1 MGCNTGCNGN
11 MGIGK
16 DQKRVSSPR
25 SSRCFDLRTSCLAFR
40 SGFKSGFMML
50 HVASLTSES
59 RYVKMMLRGWKNTSG
74 IAQQTAL
81 EADSSQGSLSVPFKA
96 RLKCQGAPQDLSC
109 TILHLKVSK
118 CVTCKM
124 SLQDVLRIC
133 QPSSTCVPT
142 FARGA
147 VRDFISWICNKTP
160 QDSEKL
166 RDSRIV
172 KDCQGLSRICR
183 FPVTN
188 AGLRD
193 LRRSAKI
200 CRGPFSMPRR
210 SARSYLGRGASTP
223 TSPSGARQQ
232 GIRYE
237 DNTNILAP
245 ALSRISS

>member
-1 MGCNTGCNGN
+1 MYGN

-50 HVASLTSES
+50 HVASLTGES
-59 RYVKMMLRGWKNTSG
+59 RYVKMMLRGSKNISE

-109 TILHLKVSK
+109 TMLHLKVSK

-124 SLQDVLRIC
+124 SLQDVLRIY

-147 VRDFISWICNKTP
+147 VVRDFVS
-160 QDSEKL
+160 
-166 RDSRIV
+166 
-172 KDCQGLSRICR
+172 
-183 FPVTN
+183 
-188 AGLRD
+188 
-193 LRRSAKI
+193 
-200 CRGPFSMPRR
+200 
-210 SARSYLGRGASTP
+210 
-223 TSPSGARQQ
+223 
-232 GIRYE
+232 
-237 DNTNILAP
+237 
-245 ALSRISS
+245 